1 MLNAG
6 ADINAPPAW
15 DCGVTVIQAA
25 ANTGDVRLVEEL
37 ISLGA
42 ELNDPPG
49 PIGGRTCLQLAAKRG
64 DANMIHALLKFGAQ
78 VNAPAAVDKGNTALQ
93 AAFEAGHS
101 AVFEILLAAGA
112 GAAAIISTLPA
123 AIRRNDIEMVER
135 LLNKIDLS
143 QDINLELSLIT
154 AAEVGAVEVVRLLLD
169 SGAKVN
175 RALGVPAWTAL
186 HAAVKFG
193 HTAIICALLD
203 AKADI
208 NCACMSHEFRGKDE
222 DEDEEEELIRP
233 LAMAVHNDSLEII
246 QLLLSRGANVNA
258 STDREIIA
266 LDAALSDEEIDRE
279 IVSILVAAGADV
291 NKAPYWGDLP
301 LRMAVEQRRM
311 DLVNLLLEAG
321 ANVNGSDVHG
331 YTALTNSIERQDLD
345 IMQALL
351 RAGANIYFLAAE
363 RWSRT
368 ALQTAAGIGNV
379 RAVNL
384 LSQYGADCNVPAAEI
399 CGVTALQ
406 AAAIKG
412 NLRICV
418 ILLEAGANINAPAAK
433 KQGRTAL
440 EGAAE
445 HGRLDIVSLLLKN
458 DTDTE
463 GLERR
468 CEKAATFAEN
478 NGHVVIANLLREYRV
493 S

>member
-1 MLNAG
+1 LLNAG

-64 DANMIHALLKFGAQ
+64 DANMIQALLKFGAQ
-78 VNAPAAVDKGNTALQ
+78 VNAPGAIDSGKTALQ
-93 AAFEAGHS
+93 AAFESGHS
-101 AVFEILLAAGA
+101 ATFENLLAADA
-112 GAAAIISTLPA
+112 DDNAKVSVLPA
-123 AIRRNDIEMVER
+123 AIRRRDIKMVLR
-135 LLNKIDLS
+135 LLNEIDLNRET
-143 QDINLELSLIT
+143 NLELSVIA

-169 SGAKVN
+169 SGARVSSTSN
-175 RALGVPAWTAL
+175 DSGRTAL
-186 HAAVKFG
+186 HAAVEFE
-193 HTAIICALLD
+193 HTAIVCALLD

-208 NCACMSHEFRGKDE
+208 NCACMSHEFWGE
-222 DEDEEEELIRP
+222 DDEERLIRP
-233 LAMAVHNDSLEII
+233 LAMAVYNRSLEMI

-258 STDREIIA
+258 STDSEITA
-266 LDAALSDEEIDRE
+266 LGAALSYDEIDWETVR
-279 IVSILVAAGADV
+279 ILVAAGADV
-291 NKAPYWGDLP
+291 NKATKWGGLP
-301 LRMAVEQRRM
+301 LCIAVEQRRM
-311 DLVNLLLEAG
+311 DLVDLFLEAG
-321 ANVNGSDVHG
+321 ANINGSDVKG
-331 YTALTNSIERQDLD
+331 YTALTKSIERQDLD

-351 RAGANIYFLAAE
+351 RAGANTDFLAAE

-368 ALQTAAGIGNV
+368 ALQTAAKIGNV

-384 LSQYGADCNVPAAEI
+384 LLQYGADCNVPAAEI
-399 CGVTALQ
+399 CGFTALQ
-406 AAAIKG
+406 AAAING

-418 ILLEAGANINAPAAK
+418 ILLEAGADINAPAAK
-433 KQGRTAL
+433 EHGRTAL

-458 DTDTE
+458 ETDTE

-468 CEKAATFAEN
+468 CEEAATFAEK